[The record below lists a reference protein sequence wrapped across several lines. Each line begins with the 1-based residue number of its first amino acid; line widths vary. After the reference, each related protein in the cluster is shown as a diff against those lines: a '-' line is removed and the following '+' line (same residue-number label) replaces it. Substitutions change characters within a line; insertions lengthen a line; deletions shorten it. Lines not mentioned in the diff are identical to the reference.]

1 MLTPFLRGGGYHFRE
16 TSKEPMIKTI
26 LPAPAR
32 LAAAF
37 LAAALLSV
45 SLAHAQERRERRE
58 HERERFQTPHW
69 VFDDR
74 FHHNHYYPAV
84 GYALDVLPTGNLV
97 VNFRSGRFWF
107 RSGVWFQQ
115 AGPRFVVVRP
125 PVGVLVPVLPPAYS
139 TVYIGGVPYYYA
151 NDVYYVQQPGGYA
164 VAEPPMVAG
173 QNPPPAAPAP
183 QAASAA
189 APGSTGNWYYCESAK
204 AYYPYVT
211 ECKEGWR
218 SVPATPP
225 PAR

>member
-164 VAEPPMVAG
+164 VAEPPMAAS
-173 QNPPPAAPAP
+173 QNPPPPSP
-183 QAASAA
+183 EPGSAA
-189 APGSTGNWYYCESAK
+189 APGSAGNWYYCESAK

>member
-1 MLTPFLRGGGYHFRE
+1 MLTHLVRGGGYHRGE
-16 TSKEPMIKTI
+16 TWKEPMMKTI
-26 LPAPAR
+26 LPAR
-32 LAAAF
+32 LAAAL

-84 GYALDVLPTGNLV
+84 GYAVDVLPTGNVV

-107 RSGVWFQQ
+107 HSGVWFQQ
-115 AGPRFVVVRP
+115 AGPRYVVVKP

-139 TVYIGGVPYYYA
+139 TVYIAGVPYYYA
-151 NDVYYVQQPGGYA
+151 NDVYYIQQPGGYA
-164 VAEPPMVAG
+164 VAEPPMMAG
-173 QNPPPAAPAP
+173 ANPPSAAPAP
-183 QAASAA
+183 QAGSV
-189 APGSTGNWYYCESAK
+189 APPSSPGTWYYCASAK

-225 PAR
+225 QAR

>member
-1 MLTPFLRGGGYHFRE
+1 MM
-16 TSKEPMIKTI
+16 STI
-26 LPAPAR
+26 LPAR

-84 GYALDVLPTGNLV
+84 GYAVDVLPTGNVV

-107 RSGVWFQQ
+107 HSGVWFQQ
-115 AGPRFVVVRP
+115 AGPRYVVVRP

-139 TVYIGGVPYYYA
+139 TVYVAGVPYYYA
-151 NDVYYVQQPGGYA
+151 NDVYYIQQPGGYA
-164 VAEPPMVAG
+164 VAEPPMMAS
-173 QNPPPAAPAP
+173 QNPPPPATAPTSTAP
-183 QAASAA
+183 PSS
-189 APGSTGNWYYCESAK
+189 PGTWYYCASAK

-225 PAR
+225 QAR

>member
-1 MLTPFLRGGGYHFRE
+1 M
-16 TSKEPMIKTI
+16 KTF

-37 LAAALLSV
+37 VAAALLSV

-84 GYALDVLPTGNLV
+84 GYAVDVLPAGNVV

-107 RSGVWFQQ
+107 HSGVWFQQ
-115 AGPRFVVVRP
+115 AGPRYVVVRP

-139 TVYIGGVPYYYA
+139 TVYVAGVPYYYA
-151 NDVYYVQQPGGYA
+151 NDVYYLQQPGGYA
-164 VAEPPMVAG
+164 VAEPPMVAS
-173 QNPPPAAPAP
+173 QNPPPPAAPAP
-183 QAASAA
+183 Q
-189 APGSTGNWYYCESAK
+189 PGSALSAVPGNWYYCESAK

-225 PAR
+225 QAR

>member
-1 MLTPFLRGGGYHFRE
+1 M
-16 TSKEPMIKTI
+16 KTF
-26 LPAPAR
+26 LPAPVR

-37 LAAALLSV
+37 LAAAVLSV

-84 GYALDVLPTGNLV
+84 GYAVDALPAGNVV

-107 RSGVWFQQ
+107 HSGVWFQ
-115 AGPRFVVVRP
+115 
-125 PVGVLVPVLPPAYS
+125 PAYS

-151 NDVYYVQQPGGYA
+151 NDVYYIQQPGGYA
-164 VAEPPMVAG
+164 VAEPLMVAS
-173 QNPPPAAPAP
+173 QSPPPP
-183 QAASAA
+183 AA
-189 APGSTGNWYYCESAK
+189 APGSAAPPSSPGTWYYCASAK

-225 PAR
+225 QAR

>member
-1 MLTPFLRGGGYHFRE
+1 M
-16 TSKEPMIKTI
+16 KTF

-37 LAAALLSV
+37 VAAALLSV

-74 FHHNHYYPAV
+74 FHHNHYYPAG
-84 GYALDVLPTGNLV
+84 GYAVDVLPAGNVV

-107 RSGVWFQQ
+107 HSGVWFQQ
-115 AGPRFVVVRP
+115 AGPRYVVVRP

-139 TVYIGGVPYYYA
+139 TVYVAGVPYYYA
-151 NDVYYVQQPGGYA
+151 NDVYYLQQPGGYA
-164 VAEPPMVAG
+164 VAEPPMLAS
-173 QNPPPAAPAP
+173 QNPPPAAAPAP
-183 QAASAA
+183 Q
-189 APGSTGNWYYCESAK
+189 PGSALSAVPGNWYYCESAK

-225 PAR
+225 QAR

>member
-1 MLTPFLRGGGYHFRE
+1 MNA
-16 TSKEPMIKTI
+16 I

-32 LAAAF
+32 LASALL

-45 SLAHAQERRERRE
+45 SFAHAQERRERRE
-58 HERERFQTPHW
+58 HERERYQTPHW

-84 GYALDVLPTGNLV
+84 GYAVDAVPAGNVV

-107 RSGVWFQQ
+107 HSGVWFQQ

-125 PVGVLVPVLPPAYS
+125 PVGVVVPVLPAGYT
-139 TVYIGGVPYYYA
+139 TVYTAGVPYYYA

-164 VAEPPMVAG
+164 VAEPPMLASE
-173 QNPPPAAPAP
+173 NPPPPSPAP
-183 QAASAA
+183 QPGSAA
-189 APGSTGNWYYCESAK
+189 APGSAGNWYYCESAK